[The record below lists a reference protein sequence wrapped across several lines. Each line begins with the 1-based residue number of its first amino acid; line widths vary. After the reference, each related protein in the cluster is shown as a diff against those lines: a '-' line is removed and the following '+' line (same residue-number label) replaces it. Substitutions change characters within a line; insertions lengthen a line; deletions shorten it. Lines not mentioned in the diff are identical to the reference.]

1 MRLPTA
7 SSLWLADLCPA
18 SHTQPRTVMVSESMV
33 HGKEVHRYLERLPEV
48 GRARALAEVP
58 PEHRDVCERI
68 DPAQVPQ
75 GLREAAYAWNV
86 DTGEVL
92 HLGNGIGR
100 DYTAALRRKL
110 EERDGHQGKDRR
122 SGVTKPGCT
131 GGAGAP
137 GDRCDAYAE
146 RGAGSRGCPDQA
158 PARQHHDHAD
168 QGGVTADLRSRWI
181 FGTAD
186 VVEVDGPAP
195 AVSDYKVTDVPI
207 DARGLL
213 KPAAQS
219 HQLRFLAL
227 AVARMT
233 GADAVEVAHLRVGS
247 DGRIDGSDRAGLS
260 YFDLAQVEEEVR
272 GIVARV
278 ERAAAQAQPD
288 LNPGEHCRWCP
299 AAQRCPSTRTLIGQL
314 IEDLDMAPLPVIADA
329 VAWLW
334 VKQARGALD
343 LLDQELRRRA
353 ALAPIRLPD
362 GREVR
367 EVDVEQRSLDP
378 RVAHDVMRDAYGRG
392 KAWEAME
399 TSRAALQRAI
409 GGGGAGLRSVLKEI
423 EARGGVQLTT
433 VRRVVEVAPE
443 PGGRPGVLATTW
455 PEDMDPEDFTAL
467 HVGPARSE
475 S

>member
-18 SHTQPRTVMVSESMV
+18 SHTQPQTVIVNESMV

-48 GRARALAEVP
+48 GRARALDEVP
-58 PEHRDVCERI
+58 PEHREMCERI

-75 GLREAAYAWNV
+75 GEREAAYAWNV
-86 DTGEVL
+86 DTGEVVW
-92 HLGNGIGR
+92 LGNGIGR

-110 EERDGHQGKDRR
+110 EERDGSADQEAMHRAGQG
-122 SGVTKPGCT
+122 
-131 GGAGAP
+131 GGAAAQARLHEGGGRPVVAK
-137 GDRCDAYAE
+137 GDHEAAAAQPV
-146 RGAGSRGCPDQA
+146 G
-158 PARQHHDHAD
+158 
-168 QGGVTADLRSRWI
+168 RWI

-247 DGRIDGSDRAGLS
+247 DGRIDGSDRAGLG

-272 GIVARV
+272 GIVAGV

-288 LNPGEHCRWCP
+288 LSPGEHCRFCS
-299 AAQRCPSTRTLIGQL
+299 AAQRCPSTATLIREVDLEMALAQRPVN
-314 IEDLDMAPLPVIADA
+314 EDAH
-329 VAWLW
+329 AWVWL
-334 VKQARGALD
+334 KAARAALD

-367 EVDVEQRSLDP
+367 EVEVEQRQLDA
-378 RVAHDVMRDAYGRG
+378 RTTFGVMRDAYGTAR
-392 KAWEAME
+392 AWQAME
-399 TSRAALQRAI
+399 TSKAAIQRVT
-409 GGGGAGLRSVLKEI
+409 GGGAGLRSVLKEI
-423 EARGGVQLTT
+423 EARGGATLTT
-433 VRRVVEVAPE
+433 VKRVMEVAPE
-443 PGGRPGVLATTW
+443 PAEPVLTSAW
-455 PEDMDPEDFTAL
+455 PEDMDPDNFAAL
-467 HVGPARSE
+467 HVGPLTRSE
-475 S
+475 T